1 MAIYGIYK
9 PKYHAREK
17 NRQNAMREE
26 LNFKNQISRTKLQE
40 PNKIRS
46 LKSEIRK
53 NTVEK
58 LQDQITKNK

>member
-26 LNFKNQISRTKLQE
+26 LNFKNQITRTKQN
-40 PNKIRS
+40 PKPFNP
-46 LKSEIRK
+46 KSEGNTDRK
-53 NTVEK
+53 HQE
-58 LQDQITKNK
+58 TKK